1 MENASP
7 PNINVGFPTLQNQM
21 KTRFVLAAYA
31 ARQAEPEQTLYI
43 TVEQVD
49 NDFNLVLTDGGLRRL
64 VLVGVRNSNGK
75 LSAVRWM
82 NSASSFADLVETDSA
97 GRIVDIFAKD
107 K

>member
-1 MENASP
+1 
-7 PNINVGFPTLQNQM
+7 M

-82 NSASSFADLVETDSA
+82 NSTSSFADLVETDSA
-97 GRIVDIFAKD
+97 WRIVDIFAKD